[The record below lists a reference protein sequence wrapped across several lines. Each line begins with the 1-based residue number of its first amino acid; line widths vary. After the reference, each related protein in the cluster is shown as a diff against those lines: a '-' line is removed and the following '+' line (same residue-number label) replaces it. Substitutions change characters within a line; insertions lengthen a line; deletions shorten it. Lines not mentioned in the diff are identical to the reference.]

1 MNPTVKKEY
10 VSILAQ
16 IRRDGSIQPLG
27 ILLEDGWKYDID
39 EVKDKCRAASLKAGG
54 IHYTLQDAIEEIR
67 GRFGKRAITNA
78 IVLGDLK
85 MPDDGR
91 DTVKMPGLMFQ

>member
-1 MNPTVKKEY
+1 
-10 VSILAQ
+10 
-16 IRRDGSIQPLG
+16 
-27 ILLEDGWKYDID
+27 
-39 EVKDKCRAASLKAGG
+39 LKAGG